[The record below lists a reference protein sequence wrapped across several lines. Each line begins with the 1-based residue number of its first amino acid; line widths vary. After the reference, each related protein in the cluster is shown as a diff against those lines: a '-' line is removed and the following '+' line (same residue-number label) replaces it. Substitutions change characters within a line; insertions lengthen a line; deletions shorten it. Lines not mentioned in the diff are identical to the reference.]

1 MVNITGLYI
10 YIKSDFVNDTSQPKY
25 RRIWSYL
32 IHLVKD
38 TSQPKYRRIWSYLIH
53 LVKDTYRTF

>member
-38 TSQPKYRRIWSYLIH
+38 TLHTEHFNICYLSS
-53 LVKDTYRTF
+53 

>member
-38 TSQPKYRRIWSYLIH
+38 T
-53 LVKDTYRTF
+53 YRTL